1 MNKELLAINRIE
13 DVLEDYRQGRMVI
26 MVDDQDRENEGDL
39 LVASQCVTAEH
50 INFMA
55 SEGRGLICLTL
66 TEERC
71 NQLEL
76 PLMVSRNNARFAT
89 NFTVSIEA
97 AKGVTTGISAQDR
110 AMTVRA
116 AVSAGARPDD
126 IVTPGHIFP
135 IKAQTGGVLTR
146 AGHTEASVDMARL
159 CGYEPSSVICEI
171 LKDDGSMARLPDL
184 IEYSRKHGL
193 KIGAIAD
200 LIRYRLQNNPT
211 VRRVSESHLDLK
223 PGKFRSFVYHDV
235 EKGGTHLALVK
246 GTIAPRRVIP
256 VRVHIHRGLLDV
268 VLSPSSPW
276 SWTLENAIEIISG
289 QDAGV
294 IIILSYNEKIEELVN
309 RISLHGDM
317 MAIQSREAESA
328 EITPDHEN
336 HAENLRMLGAGGQI
350 LADLR
355 VSRIV
360 ALGRKKKAHALS
372 GFGLE
377 VLDYIETP
385 QQLTDWNKQHEQ
397 IRQTGPAEGQAPEPF
412 PAAK

>member
-1 MNKELLAINRIE
+1 MNKELIAINQIE

-39 LVASQCVTAEH
+39 LVASQCVTPAH

-76 PLMVSRNNARFAT
+76 PLMVSRNSARFAT

-97 AKGVTTGISAQDR
+97 AKGVTTGISAYDR
-110 AMTVRA
+110 AMTIQA
-116 AVSAGARPDD
+116 AVGVDAKPDD
-126 IVTPGHIFP
+126 LVTPGHIFP
-135 IKAQTGGVLTR
+135 IKAQAGGVLTR
-146 AGHTEASVDMARL
+146 AGHTEAGVDMARL

-171 LKDDGSMARLPDL
+171 LKDDGNMARLPDL

-193 KIGAIAD
+193 KIGTIAD
-200 LIRYRLQNNPT
+200 LISYRLKNNPT
-211 VRRVSESHLDLK
+211 VRRVSENYLDLK
-223 PGKFRSFVYHDV
+223 QGRFRSFVYHDV

-246 GTIAPRRVIP
+246 GEIVPGRVMP

-276 SWTLENAIEIISG
+276 SWTLENAIQEISG
-289 QDAGV
+289 LEAGV
-294 IIILSYNEKIEELVN
+294 IVILSYNENLEELVS
-309 RISLHGDM
+309 RISLHGDKI
-317 MAIQSREAESA
+317 AVKSRDLEST
-328 EITPDHEN
+328 EINRHHDN
-336 HAENLRMLGAGGQI
+336 HPGNLRMLGAGGQI
-350 LADLR
+350 LADLH
-355 VSRIV
+355 VNRIL
-360 ALGRKKKAHALS
+360 ALGRKKKAHGLS

-377 VLDYIETP
+377 VLDYVETP
-385 QQLTDWNKQHEQ
+385 QQLKNWNERHELD
-397 IRQTGPAEGQAPEPF
+397 QTN
-412 PAAK
+412 

>member
-1 MNKELLAINRIE
+1 MNKELIAVNRIE

-55 SEGRGLICLTL
+55 SEGRGLICLAL

-97 AKGVTTGISAQDR
+97 ARGVTTGISAQDR
-110 AMTVRA
+110 AVTIRA
-116 AVSAGARPDD
+116 AVDVHAKPDD

-135 IKAQTGGVLTR
+135 IKAQAGGVLTR

-193 KIGAIAD
+193 KIGTIAD
-200 LIRYRLQNNPT
+200 LISYRLKNNPT
-211 VRRVSESHLDLK
+211 IRRVSENQLNLK
-223 PGKFRSFVYHDV
+223 QGKFRSFVYQDV

-246 GTIAPRRVIP
+246 GRIEPDQVIP

-268 VLSPSSPW
+268 VLSPGSPW
-276 SWTLENAIEIISG
+276 SWTLENAIEVISG
-289 QDAGV
+289 QEAGV
-294 IIILSYNEKIEELVN
+294 IILLVYNENIDDLVS
-309 RISLHGDM
+309 RISLHSDM
-317 MAIQSREAESA
+317 MAVQSRETESP
-328 EITPDHEN
+328 EITLDHEN
-336 HAENLRMLGAGGQI
+336 HPENIRMLGAGGQI
-350 LADLR
+350 LADLC
-355 VSRIV
+355 VKRIL
-360 ALGRKKKAHALS
+360 ALGRKKKAHGLS

-377 VLDYIETP
+377 VLDYVETP
-385 QQLTDWNKQHEQ
+385 QQLTDWNERYEVEQ
-397 IRQTGPAEGQAPEPF
+397 ANRAQCGGF
-412 PAAK
+412 

>member
-1 MNKELLAINRIE
+1 MNKELIAINQIE

-39 LVASQCVTAEH
+39 LVASQCVTPAH

-76 PLMVSRNNARFAT
+76 PLMVSRNSARFAC

-97 AKGVTTGISAQDR
+97 AKGVTTGISAYDR
-110 AMTVRA
+110 ALTIQA
-116 AVSAGARPDD
+116 AVGVDAKPDD
-126 IVTPGHIFP
+126 LVTPGHIFP
-135 IKAQTGGVLTR
+135 IKAQAGGVLTR
-146 AGHTEASVDMARL
+146 AGHTEAGVDMARL

-171 LKDDGSMARLPDL
+171 LKDDGNMARLPDL

-193 KIGAIAD
+193 KIGTIAD
-200 LIRYRLQNNPT
+200 LISYRLKNNPT
-211 VRRVSESHLDLK
+211 VRRVSENYLDLK
-223 PGKFRSFVYHDV
+223 QGRFRSFVYHDV

-246 GTIAPRRVIP
+246 GEIVPGRVMP

-276 SWTLENAIEIISG
+276 SWTLENAIQAISG
-289 QDAGV
+289 LEAGV
-294 IIILSYNEKIEELVN
+294 IVILSYNENLEELVS
-309 RISLHGDM
+309 RISLHGDKI
-317 MAIQSREAESA
+317 AVKSRDVEST
-328 EITPDHEN
+328 EINRHHDSHPR
-336 HAENLRMLGAGGQI
+336 NLRMLGAGGQI
-350 LADLR
+350 LADLH
-355 VSRIV
+355 VNRIL
-360 ALGRKKKAHALS
+360 ALGRKKKAHGLS

-377 VLDYIETP
+377 VLDYVETP
-385 QQLTDWNKQHEQ
+385 QQLKNWNERHELD
-397 IRQTGPAEGQAPEPF
+397 QTN
-412 PAAK
+412 

>member
-1 MNKELLAINRIE
+1 MNKELIAINQIE

-39 LVASQCVTAEH
+39 LVASQCVTPAH

-76 PLMVSRNNARFAT
+76 PLMVSRNSARFAC

-97 AKGVTTGISAQDR
+97 AKGVTTGISAYDR
-110 AMTVRA
+110 AMTIQA
-116 AVSAGARPDD
+116 AVGVDAKPDD
-126 IVTPGHIFP
+126 LVTPGHIFP
-135 IKAQTGGVLTR
+135 IKAQAGGVLTR
-146 AGHTEASVDMARL
+146 AGHTEAGVDMARL

-171 LKDDGSMARLPDL
+171 LKDDGNMARLPDL

-193 KIGAIAD
+193 KIGTIAD
-200 LIRYRLQNNPT
+200 LISYRLKNNPT
-211 VRRVSESHLDLK
+211 VRRVSENYLDLK
-223 PGKFRSFVYHDV
+223 QGRFRSFVYHDV

-246 GTIAPRRVIP
+246 GEIVPGRVMP

-276 SWTLENAIEIISG
+276 SWTLENAIQEISG
-289 QDAGV
+289 LEAGV
-294 IIILSYNEKIEELVN
+294 IVILSYNENLEELVS
-309 RISLHGDM
+309 RISLHGDKI
-317 MAIQSREAESA
+317 AVKSRDLEST
-328 EITPDHEN
+328 EINRHHDN
-336 HAENLRMLGAGGQI
+336 HPGNLRMLGAGGQI
-350 LADLR
+350 LADLH
-355 VSRIV
+355 VNRIL
-360 ALGRKKKAHALS
+360 ALGRKKKAHGLS

-377 VLDYIETP
+377 VLDYVETP
-385 QQLTDWNKQHEQ
+385 QQLKNWNERHELD
-397 IRQTGPAEGQAPEPF
+397 QTN
-412 PAAK
+412 

>member
-1 MNKELLAINRIE
+1 MNKELIAINQIE

-39 LVASQCVTAEH
+39 LVASQCVTPAH

-76 PLMVSRNNARFAT
+76 PLMVSRNSARFAC

-97 AKGVTTGISAQDR
+97 AKGVTTGISAYDR
-110 AMTVRA
+110 ALTIQA
-116 AVSAGARPDD
+116 AVGVDAKPDD
-126 IVTPGHIFP
+126 LVTPGHIFP
-135 IKAQTGGVLTR
+135 IKAQAGGVLTR
-146 AGHTEASVDMARL
+146 AGHTEAGVDMARL

-171 LKDDGSMARLPDL
+171 LKDDGNMARLPDL

-193 KIGAIAD
+193 KIGTIAD
-200 LIRYRLQNNPT
+200 LISYRLKNNPT
-211 VRRVSESHLDLK
+211 VRRVSENYLDLK
-223 PGKFRSFVYHDV
+223 QGRFRSFVYHDV

-246 GTIAPRRVIP
+246 GEIVPGRVMP

-276 SWTLENAIEIISG
+276 SWTLENAIQAISG
-289 QDAGV
+289 QETGV
-294 IIILSYNEKIEELVN
+294 IVILSYNENLEELVN
-309 RISLHGDM
+309 RISLHGDKI
-317 MAIQSREAESA
+317 AVKSRDLEST
-328 EITPDHEN
+328 EFNRHQDSYPG
-336 HAENLRMLGAGGQI
+336 NLRMLGAGGQI
-350 LADLR
+350 LADLN
-355 VSRIV
+355 VNRIL
-360 ALGRKKKAHALS
+360 ALGRKKKAHGLS

-377 VLDYIETP
+377 VLDYVETP
-385 QQLTDWNKQHEQ
+385 QQLKNWNERHELD
-397 IRQTGPAEGQAPEPF
+397 RTN
-412 PAAK
+412 

>member
-1 MNKELLAINRIE
+1 MNKELIATNRIE

-39 LVASQCVTAEH
+39 LVASRCITPEH

-110 AMTVRA
+110 AMTVQA
-116 AVSAGARPDD
+116 AVSADAKPDD
-126 IVTPGHIFP
+126 LVTPGHIFP
-135 IKAQTGGVLTR
+135 IKAQAGGVLTR

-171 LKDDGSMARLPDL
+171 LKDDGDMARLPDL

-193 KIGAIAD
+193 KIGTIAD
-200 LIRYRLQNNPT
+200 LIRYRLKNNPT
-211 VRRVSESHLDLK
+211 VRRVSENHLDLEQ
-223 PGKFRSFVYHDV
+223 GKFRSFVYHDV

-246 GTIAPRRVIP
+246 GRITPGRVIP

-276 SWTLENAIEIISG
+276 SWTLENAIQVISG

-294 IIILSYNEKIEELVN
+294 IIILAYNENVEELVN
-309 RISLHGDM
+309 RIVLHGDLRTVK
-317 MAIQSREAESA
+317 SREAGPT

-336 HAENLRMLGAGGQI
+336 HPENLRMLGAGGQI

-355 VSRIV
+355 VNRIL
-360 ALGRKKKAHALS
+360 ALGRKKKAHGLS

-377 VLDYIETP
+377 VLDYVETP
-385 QQLTDWNKQHEQ
+385 RQLMDWNERHE
-397 IRQTGPAEGQAPEPF
+397 AD
-412 PAAK
+412 

>member
-1 MNKELLAINRIE
+1 MNKELIAINQIE

-39 LVASQCVTAEH
+39 LVASQCVTPEH

-76 PLMVSRNNARFAT
+76 PLMVSRNSARFAC

-97 AKGVTTGISAQDR
+97 AKGVTTGISAYDR
-110 AMTVRA
+110 AMTIQA
-116 AVSAGARPDD
+116 AVGVDAKPDD
-126 IVTPGHIFP
+126 LVTPGHIFP
-135 IKAQTGGVLTR
+135 IKAQAGGVLTR
-146 AGHTEASVDMARL
+146 AGHTEAGVDMARL

-171 LKDDGSMARLPDL
+171 LKDDGNMARLPDL

-193 KIGAIAD
+193 KIGTIAD
-200 LIRYRLQNNPT
+200 LISYRLKNNPT
-211 VRRVSESHLDLK
+211 VRRVSENYLDLK
-223 PGKFRSFVYHDV
+223 QGRFRSFVYHDV

-246 GTIAPRRVIP
+246 GEIVPGRVMP

-276 SWTLENAIEIISG
+276 SWTLENAIQAISG
-289 QDAGV
+289 LETGV
-294 IIILSYNEKIEELVN
+294 IVILSYNENLEELVS
-309 RISLHGDM
+309 RISLHGDKI
-317 MAIQSREAESA
+317 AVKSRDMEST
-328 EITPDHEN
+328 EINRHHDN
-336 HAENLRMLGAGGQI
+336 HPGNLRMLGAGGQI
-350 LADLR
+350 LADLH
-355 VSRIV
+355 VNRIL
-360 ALGRKKKAHALS
+360 ALGRKKKAHGLS

-377 VLDYIETP
+377 VLDYVETP
-385 QQLTDWNKQHEQ
+385 QQLKNWNERHELD
-397 IRQTGPAEGQAPEPF
+397 QTN
-412 PAAK
+412 